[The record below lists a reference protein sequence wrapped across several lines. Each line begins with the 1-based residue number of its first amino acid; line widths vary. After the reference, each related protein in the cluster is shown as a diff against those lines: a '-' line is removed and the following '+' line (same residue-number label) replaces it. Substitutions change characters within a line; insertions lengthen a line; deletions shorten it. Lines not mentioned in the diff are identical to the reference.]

1 MVGAGRNEWAMNFNG
16 RTLAAAMRGAVPS
29 DLADL
34 GEDNG
39 EIVER
44 AFVLAESGRYASLE
58 EVKRELKREGYV
70 TVETALRARLTRR
83 EIRAACARACRT

>member
-1 MVGAGRNEWAMNFNG
+1 MNFNG
-16 RTLAAAMRGAVPS
+16 RTLAAAMCAAVPS
-29 DLADL
+29 EL
-34 GEDNG
+34 GDPEAAND

-58 EVKRELKREGYV
+58 DVKRELKREGYV

-83 EIRAACARACRT
+83 AIRAACSKACRT